1 MVTIRSRQQPKWS
14 QAVLQPGQEFD
25 PVLLK
30 VRSGAIPVGLRGSL
44 YRNGP
49 ARLER
54 GGQPVGH
61 WFDGDGAIL
70 GVHFSDRGAT
80 GVYRYVQ
87 TAGYQQ
93 EQQAGKYLLANY
105 GMTAPGAWWQRFG
118 KGVKN
123 AANTSVLALP
133 DKLLALWEGGQPH
146 ALNLETL
153 ETIGLDD
160 LEGLQ
165 GLTYSAHPKCDP
177 KTGQIFNFGVSFG
190 AAGTLHIYRSDRTGK
205 IQQQGTVPLKGLP
218 LIHDFALAGQYL
230 IFCVPP
236 VRLNAL
242 PLLTQLQSFSEALQW
257 QPEQGTEIIVI
268 NRNSLELVSRFAI
281 DPWFQWHFGNAYELG
296 DGSVVIEIVRY
307 KDFQTNQR
315 LKEVASGQTQTAAE
329 STLWQLRLDPKGQK
343 VIEMQEVLQRGC
355 EFPIVDPR
363 ETGQPSRYTYLSM
376 HCQNAHIA
384 GDLYGTI
391 ARFDSQTANLTEA
404 NLGEG
409 CYPSEPLYAVDA
421 IDPNQGWILT
431 VVYDGNQNQ
440 SEVWIFDADR
450 LDDAPVCRLALPM
463 VIPLGFH
470 GTWNPASST

>member
-1 MVTIRSRQQPKWS
+1 
-14 QAVLQPGQEFD
+14 
-25 PVLLK
+25 
-30 VRSGAIPVGLRGSL
+30 L

-70 GVHFSDRGAT
+70 GVHFNDRGAT

-146 ALNLETL
+146 ALDLETL

-190 AAGTLHIYRSDRTGK
+190 ASGTLHIYRSDRTGK
-205 IQQQGTVPLKGLP
+205 IQQQGTVPLRGLP
-218 LIHDFALAGQYL
+218 MMHDFVLAGQYL

-236 VRLNAL
+236 VRLNPL
-242 PLLTQLQSFSEALQW
+242 PLLTQLQSYSEALQW

-268 NRNSLELVSRFAI
+268 DRDSLELVSRFAI

-329 STLWQLRLDPKGQK
+329 GTLWQLRLDPKGQK

-376 HCQNAHIA
+376 HRQNAHVA

-404 NLGEG
+404 NLGES

-450 LDDAPVCRLALPM
+450 LDDAPVCRLALPE

-470 GTWNPASST
+470 GTWNPAAIT

>member
-80 GVYRYVQ
+80 GAYRYVQ

-146 ALNLETL
+146 ALDLETL

-296 DGSVVIEIVRY
+296 DSSAVIEIVRY

-329 STLWQLRLDPKGQK
+329 GTLWQLRLDPKGQK

-450 LDDAPVCRLALPM
+450 LDDAPVCRLALPT

-470 GTWNPASST
+470 GTWNPAAST

>member
-1 MVTIRSRQQPKWS
+1 MVTIHSRQQPKWS

-25 PVLLK
+25 PVLLE

-54 GGQPVGH
+54 GGQSVGH
-61 WFDGDGAIL
+61 WFDGDGAVL
-70 GVHFSDRGAT
+70 AVHFGERGAT

-105 GMTAPGAWWQRFG
+105 GMMAAGAWWQRFG
-118 KGVKN
+118 KGIKN

-146 ALNLETL
+146 ALDLETL

-165 GLTYSAHPKCDP
+165 GLTYSAHPKRDP
-177 KTGQIFNFGVSFG
+177 KTGEIFNFGVSFG
-190 AAGTLHIYRSDRTGK
+190 AGGTLHVYRSDRSGK
-205 IQQQGTVPLKGLP
+205 VQQQGTVSLKGLP
-218 LIHDFALAGQYL
+218 LIHDFALAGRYL

-242 PLLTQLQSFSEALQW
+242 PLLAQLQTYSEAMQW
-257 QPEQGTEIIVI
+257 QPDQGTEIIVI
-268 NRNSLELVSRFAI
+268 DRENLELVSRFTV
-281 DPWFQWHFGNAYELG
+281 DSWFQWHFGNAYQLI

-315 LKEVASGQTQTAAE
+315 LQEVASGQTQTVAE
-329 STLWQLRLDPKGQK
+329 ATLWQLRIDPTAHK
-343 VIEMQEVLQRGC
+343 VIQMQEVLSRPC
-355 EFPIVDPR
+355 EFPGIDPR

-376 HCQNAHIA
+376 HRPDADTA
-384 GDLYGTI
+384 RDLYGTI
-391 ARFDSQTANLTEA
+391 ARFDWQTANLTA
-404 NLGEG
+404 ADLGEG
-409 CYPSEPLYAVDA
+409 RYPSEPLYAADA

-450 LDDAPVCRLALPM
+450 LNDAPVCQLGLPS

-470 GTWNPASST
+470 GTWNPAA